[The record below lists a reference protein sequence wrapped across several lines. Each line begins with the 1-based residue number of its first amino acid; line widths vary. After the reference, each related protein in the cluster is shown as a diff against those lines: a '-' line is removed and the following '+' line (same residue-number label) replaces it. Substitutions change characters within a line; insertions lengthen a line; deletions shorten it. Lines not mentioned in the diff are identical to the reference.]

1 MAGRPYVAAMTETSA
16 VLDRAADA
24 VLALA
29 ADRPWAEISLADLAE
44 AAGVSF
50 AELYA
55 RTPSKSA
62 LLDRLARR
70 FDGAVGAAEL
80 EGETHDRL
88 FEAVMARLE
97 AMEPHRFPLIAIAR
111 DEPPARIAARWP
123 GTARVLLEAAGVPT
137 EGLAGAARLA
147 AMTVVWGRVL
157 QVWRDDEGALNR
169 TMAEIDKRLR
179 QMRDRL
185 GRIGAGF

>member
-1 MAGRPYVAAMTETSA
+1 MTETSA
-16 VLDRAADA
+16 VLDRAVDA
-24 VLALA
+24 VLELA
-29 ADRPWAEISLADLAE
+29 ADRPWAAVTLGEIAE
-44 AAGVSF
+44 RAGVSF

-55 RTPSKSA
+55 RIPSKSA
-62 LLDRLARR
+62 LLDRLSRR
-70 FDGAVGAAEL
+70 FDEAVRGAPL
-80 EGETHDRL
+80 EGDAHDRL

-111 DEPPARIAARWP
+111 DEPAGRIAARLP
-123 GTARVLLEAAGVPT
+123 PTAAALLEAAGVST
-137 EGLAGAARLA
+137 DGLAGGTRVA
-147 AMTVVWGRVL
+147 AMSAVWARVL